1 MKRNNFKKR
10 IKSLMYV
17 FMILFISLVGLK
29 NTSAEEVNLHW
40 SQYYSHYAYTVLNG
54 KGRLFYLKTYTFD
67 GKLAY
72 CIELGKDIP
81 NEVYTYS
88 PDYESLGYSKEQIDY
103 ISLVAYYGYEYPGH
117 RNDIYYYMA
126 SQEMIW
132 EYLSGNEVYW
142 TTELNLVNPKENDIS
157 AYKMEI
163 SNLISRHKILP
174 SFANQDNYYF
184 LNGTINMV
192 DENRVL
198 SDYDVVDNAGLDIE
212 NANNVLSIKNAPSGD
227 YEIKLKRR
235 GYLNSGST
243 LIYYNDVS
251 QKLFSVG
258 EVNNDELI
266 VKVHIKGANLK
277 VYKYDSYTMSNVAY
291 ANGMLSGAKY
301 GLFDSNDKLIDEFIT
316 DANGS
321 FVISN
326 LSFGK
331 YYIKELESSYGY
343 ELDDNVY
350 EVNIDKED
358 NELIVYEKPIIKKIE
373 IHKTYGDDYSPEE
386 NITFDIIDSNG
397 SKYSSITTDSNGY
410 GYIEIP
416 LGSYII
422 RQVNSKDGY
431 RFNDDILIDITDTSE
446 DIITYNLQDDKIK
459 EESNPHTYD
468 GIKGNM
474 IMSGMSIFS
483 LISIVIFYFKFVKE
497 R

>member
-1 MKRNNFKKR
+1 M
-10 IKSLMYV
+10 
-17 FMILFISLVGLK
+17 
-29 NTSAEEVNLHW
+29 
-40 SQYYSHYAYTVLNG
+40 
-54 KGRLFYLKTYTFD
+54 TF
-67 GKLAY
+67 
-72 CIELGKDIP
+72 
-81 NEVYTYS
+81 
-88 PDYESLGYSKEQIDY
+88 
-103 ISLVAYYGYEYPGH
+103 
-117 RNDIYYYMA
+117 
-126 SQEMIW
+126 
-132 EYLSGNEVYW
+132 
-142 TTELNLVNPKENDIS
+142 
-157 AYKMEI
+157 MEI
-163 SNLISRHKILP
+163 GFTDIKIIESAKP
-174 SFANQDNYYF
+174 SFSPV
-184 LNGTINMV
+184 T
-192 DENRVL
+192 
-198 SDYDVVDNAGLDIE
+198 
-212 NANNVLSIKNAPSGD
+212 
-227 YEIKLKRR
+227 
-235 GYLNSGST
+235 ST
-243 LIYYNDVS
+243 V
-251 QKLFSVG
+251 
-258 EVNNDELI
+258 
-266 VKVHIKGANLK
+266 
-277 VYKYDSYTMSNVAY
+277 
-291 ANGMLSGAKY
+291 
-301 GLFDSNDKLIDEFIT
+301 
-316 DANGS
+316 NGS

-331 YYIKELESSYGY
+331 YYIKELEASYGY

-459 EESNPHTYD
+459 EESIPHTYD

-483 LISIVIFYFKFVKE
+483 LISILIFYFKFGKE

>member
-1 MKRNNFKKR
+1 MKRNNLKKR

-29 NTSAEEVNLHW
+29 NTSAEEVNLNW
-40 SQYYSHYAYTVLNG
+40 NKYYDTYYAYTVLDG
-54 KGRLFYLKTYTFD
+54 VDRYFYLKTYDFN

-81 NEVYTYS
+81 NEVYSYS
-88 PDYESLGYSKEQIDY
+88 SDFSSLGYSKEQIDY
-103 ISLVAYYGYEYPGH
+103 ISLVAYYGYEYPTH
-117 RNDIYYYMA
+117 KDNLYYFMA
-126 SQEMIW
+126 AQEMIW
-132 EYLSGNEVYW
+132 EYLSGVEVKW
-142 TTELNLVNPKENDIS
+142 TPVKPIS
-157 AYKMEI
+157 PSDEYTAKYIDEI
-163 SNLISRHKILP
+163 NNLIKRHKTLP
-174 SFANQDNYYF
+174 SFVNDGNY
-184 LNGTINMV
+184 LRSNNNINML
-192 DENRVL
+192 DLNNVL
-198 SDYDVVDNAGLDIE
+198 SDYEVVDNDGLNVKIID
-212 NANNVLSIKNAPSGD
+212 NNLNIKNASSGD
-227 YEIKLKRR
+227 YEIKLKRK
-235 GYLNSGST
+235 GYLDNST

-251 QKLFSVG
+251 QKIFSVG
-258 EVNNDELI
+258 EINNVEFV

-301 GLFDSNDKLIDEFIT
+301 GLFDSDDNLIDEFIT
-316 DANGS
+316 DENGS

-326 LSFGK
+326 LSFEK
-331 YYIKELESSYGY
+331 YYIKEIEASYGY

-358 NELIVYEKPIIKKIE
+358 NELIVYEKPIIKKLE
-373 IHKTYGDDYSPEE
+373 IRKTYGDDYSPEE

-397 SKYSSITTDSNGY
+397 SKYGSITTDSNGY

-431 RFNDDILIDITDTSE
+431 RLNDDILIDITATSE

-483 LISIVIFYFKFVKE
+483 LISILIFYFKFGKE